1 MKKSLFLCCTLWMLA
16 AYAGPVQF
24 LSKPMSAGKALL
36 AENAY
41 SISRL
46 LDTAN
51 FSPELKLPV
60 QLIYNSSVEKSGLFG
75 FAWCSPQLES
85 TAYYDKDGVLWVTPW
100 GEKIKFFSKKEKTPK
115 DAIKIE
121 LYEQAKK
128 GRGFYAPYSE
138 WEANT
143 SKRDYA
149 KSDSW
154 VFYGKGDKKG
164 WTFVYR
170 NYKLKS
176 ITAPSGRTVEFN
188 YEGRKL
194 VSVIQ
199 DRTAFIELGYSGNL
213 VTSLKI
219 NGIDY
224 ELKYGST
231 QLQILPKTEN
241 GNIISAARDC
251 LVSVQRGNLAPVTLA
266 YDDYGFLNRIQQGDY
281 TDDLVIQHQTLAER
295 RTELLSAKDSKIK
308 YSGPANGRI
317 LSDNQFKYAYS
328 SPKPGAVTLTNQLN
342 QKASFH
348 FNAQTG
354 VFQTGEFSG
363 KGYTIYYFMRHDV
376 AYLGKVRKIV
386 DSRGRDVINYRY
398 DKLSG
403 NVIRVRDMAGND
415 INFEYGQNGKLARIT
430 RRAAD
435 QDTPEPVK
443 SFGYDKLNNL
453 TAISTL
459 NASGKAV
466 VTTSLEYTPN
476 REVASVSNGQ
486 SKSKISYNA
495 FGYPVTVTNVF
506 GQATQRELDKYNRMI
521 SSTDF
526 YGVKTYYTYTPA
538 GLITQIERK
547 DGEKLLN
554 SLAVEYNAN
563 GQPIRY
569 TDQSGKVKKFERDA
583 FGRVVKELFP
593 DDTEVAYTY
602 NKLGQLHTVLDQN
615 KHQITFDWNKFGLD
629 AKTTPAGQ
637 LTDYVHDKY
646 GLLAKIDSK
655 WHGKTDRTI
664 KYEYDQFDR
673 IVKVDYGNGN
683 VETRAYDSW
692 GKLIALNKNG
702 KKSTFRYDYFG
713 RLIRKTDGALVYR
726 YAYNPYGQRTGM
738 ELKNGG
744 LTHTEFKTYDEYG
757 RLSSI
762 KSKGKTVVYQYN
774 DKNQLV
780 AQIVDKIPIEF
791 TYTRYGQLETKTLGG
806 KASPISTL
814 KYIYSSDGMIA
825 GRVVDGKF
833 QMYSY
838 DKRGQLLRV
847 ADMQGNVAENYVYD
861 PAGNILSRTIDG
873 KTTTYTYDKANQLVS
888 STTDGKVTHYAYDAA
903 GRLIKEGD
911 KSYAYGWLD
920 KVLSVTEN
928 GQQIARF
935 NYHNDGQIAQAIHNG
950 KSEDFLWD
958 GLALIHR
965 GETSF
970 INEPYVTGGNPILS
984 SKDGVMFNDMLGS
997 TLNIGGKSVN
1007 MTAFGESTDPNAMYT
1022 GKPYIGELGY
1032 AFLFRNYRSDYGK
1045 WQTTDPLGYPDG
1057 WNNLAY
1063 CNNKINRRVDLL
1075 GLSELDAADYRKFIE
1090 SQLAQGTKNIDS
1102 LFKNTLQYY
1111 LDHDP
1116 ENDLIW
1122 DAEDDMEE
1130 IIEAFYDIFSDV
1142 QSPYHHANGI
1152 DAGIHTGDG
1161 SALTHF
1167 FAGASFEG
1175 AFELGDTAQ
1184 DIFEIIG
1191 GQAGDWH
1198 QDTAY
1203 AYAGADFSDYF
1214 DTWTESTCRDRIKKF
1229 ISGEKTL
1236 TGLLGPTIPANTEQ
1250 GVRDF
1255 RNQFRRNLAE

>member
-1 MKKSLFLCCTLWMLA
+1 MKKSLFLCCALWMLA

-60 QLIYNSSVEKSGLFG
+60 QLVYNSSVEKSGLFG

-154 VFYGKGDKKG
+154 AFYGKGDKKG

-176 ITAPSGRTVEFN
+176 ITAPSGRSVEFN
-188 YEGRKL
+188 YEGKKL
-194 VSVIQ
+194 VSVTQ

-231 QLQILPKTEN
+231 KLQILPKTEK

-266 YDDYGFLNRIQQGDY
+266 YDDYGFLNQIKQGNYVDK
-281 TDDLVIQHQTLAER
+281 LVIQHQTLAER

-342 QKASFH
+342 QKATFNY
-348 FNAQTG
+348 NAQTG
-354 VFQTGEFSG
+354 IFQTGEFSG
-363 KGYTIYYFMRHDV
+363 KSYTIYYFMRHDV

-459 NASGKAV
+459 NASGEAV
-466 VTTSLEYTPN
+466 VTTSLEYTRN
-476 REVASVSNGQ
+476 RELASVSNGQ
-486 SKSKISYNA
+486 SKSKISYNS
-495 FGYPVTVTNVF
+495 FGYPVTVSNVF

-583 FGRVVKELFP
+583 FGRVIKELFP

-615 KHQITFDWNKFGLD
+615 KHKITFDWNKFGLD

-646 GLLAKIDSK
+646 GLLTRLDSK
-655 WHGKTDRTI
+655 QGRENARSI
-664 KYEYDQFDR
+664 KYTYDQFDR
-673 IVKVDYGNGN
+673 LIKLDYGNGDM
-683 VETRAYDSW
+683 ETRSYDSW
-692 GKLIALNKNG
+692 GKLL
-702 KKSTFRYDYFG
+702 STQRGENFEHYKYDYFG
-713 RLIRKTDGALVYR
+713 RLISQIGTKEKLFIT
-726 YAYNPYGQRTGM
+726 YNPYGQRTGRKIERNGIKM
-738 ELKNGG
+738 EE
-744 LTHTEFKTYDEYG
+744 TRSYDKYG
-757 RLSSI
+757 RLQKI
-762 KSKGKTVVYQYN
+762 VAGGKTLEYVYTP
-774 DKNQLV
+774 KNQIHQ
-780 AQIVDKIPIEF
+780 QIINGKIVEF
-791 TYTRYGQLETKTLGG
+791 SYNKYGQLK
-806 KASPISTL
+806 S
-814 KYIYSSDGMIA
+814 
-825 GRVVDGKF
+825 
-833 QMYSY
+833 
-838 DKRGQLLRV
+838 KRMV
-847 ADMQGNVAENYVYD
+847 E
-861 PAGNILSRTIDG
+861 
-873 KTTTYTYDKANQLVS
+873 
-888 STTDGKVTHYAYDAA
+888 
-903 GRLIKEGD
+903 
-911 KSYAYGWLD
+911 
-920 KVLSVTEN
+920 
-928 GQQIARF
+928 
-935 NYHNDGQIAQAIHNG
+935 
-950 KSEDFLWD
+950 
-958 GLALIHR
+958 
-965 GETSF
+965 
-970 INEPYVTGGNPILS
+970 
-984 SKDGVMFNDMLGS
+984 KD
-997 TLNIGGKSVN
+997 
-1007 MTAFGESTDPNAMYT
+1007 
-1022 GKPYIGELGY
+1022 
-1032 AFLFRNYRSDYGK
+1032 
-1045 WQTTDPLGYPDG
+1045 
-1057 WNNLAY
+1057 
-1063 CNNKINRRVDLL
+1063 
-1075 GLSELDAADYRKFIE
+1075 
-1090 SQLAQGTKNIDS
+1090 
-1102 LFKNTLQYY
+1102 
-1111 LDHDP
+1111 
-1116 ENDLIW
+1116 
-1122 DAEDDMEE
+1122 
-1130 IIEAFYDIFSDV
+1130 
-1142 QSPYHHANGI
+1142 
-1152 DAGIHTGDG
+1152 
-1161 SALTHF
+1161 
-1167 FAGASFEG
+1167 
-1175 AFELGDTAQ
+1175 
-1184 DIFEIIG
+1184 
-1191 GQAGDWH
+1191 
-1198 QDTAY
+1198 
-1203 AYAGADFSDYF
+1203 
-1214 DTWTESTCRDRIKKF
+1214 
-1229 ISGEKTL
+1229 
-1236 TGLLGPTIPANTEQ
+1236 
-1250 GVRDF
+1250 
-1255 RNQFRRNLAE
+1255 

>member
-1 MKKSLFLCCTLWMLA
+1 MKKSLFLCCALWMLA

-60 QLIYNSSVEKSGLFG
+60 QLFYNSSGEKSGLFG
-75 FAWCSPQLES
+75 FAWRSPQLES

-100 GEKIKFFSKKEKTPK
+100 GEKIKFFPKKEQTPK
-115 DAIKIE
+115 DSIKIE

-138 WEANT
+138 WEADT

-149 KSDSW
+149 KSDDW
-154 VFYGKGDKKG
+154 VFRGKRDKKG

-170 NYKLKS
+170 DYKLRS
-176 ITAPSGRTVEFN
+176 ITAPSGRIVEFN
-188 YEGRKL
+188 YENKRL
-194 VSVIQ
+194 ISVSQ

-231 QLQILPKTEN
+231 KLQILPKTEK

-342 QKASFH
+342 QKATFH

-354 VFQTGEFSG
+354 IFQTGEFSG
-363 KGYTIYYFMRHDV
+363 KSYTIYYFMRHDV

-459 NASGKAV
+459 NASGEAV

-486 SKSKISYNA
+486 SKSKISYNS

-506 GQATQRELDKYNRMI
+506 GQTTQRELDKYNRMI

-526 YGVKTYYTYTPA
+526 YDVKTYYTYTPA

-547 DGEKLLN
+547 DGEKLLT
-554 SLAVEYNAN
+554 SLSIAYNAN

-569 TDQSGKVKKFERDA
+569 TEQSGKAKEFERDA
-583 FGRVVKELFP
+583 FGRVIKELFP

-615 KHQITFDWNKFGLD
+615 KHKITFDWNKFGLD

-646 GLLAKIDSK
+646 GMLAKIDSK
-655 WHGKTDRTI
+655 WHGKTDRSI

-702 KKSTFRYDYFG
+702 KKSTFQYDYFG

-726 YAYNPYGQRTGM
+726 YTYNPYGQRTGM
-738 ELKNGG
+738 ELKNDG
-744 LTHTEFKTYDEYG
+744 LTHTEIKTYDEYG
-757 RLSSI
+757 RLVSI

-774 DKNQLV
+774 DRNQLA

-806 KASPISTL
+806 KAAPISTL

-833 QMYSY
+833 QMYFC

-847 ADMQGNVAENYVYD
+847 ADMQGNVAECYVYD
-861 PAGNILSRTIDG
+861 PAGNILSKTIDG

-888 STTDGKVTHYAYDAA
+888 STCNGKVTHYAYDAA

-928 GQQIARF
+928 GQQIASF

-997 TLNIGGKSVN
+997 TLNIGGKAVN
-1007 MTAFGESTDPNAMYT
+1007 MTAFGESADSNAMYT
-1022 GKPYIGELGY
+1022 GKPYIGVLGY

-1063 CNNKINRRVDLL
+1063 VNNKTVNLVDFLGGWATIPIINVNDHAKFFTQNRITYEGMTLNSEYFEQLKRSNYLVDSAEYQDENSAFMHAMKRSSDSDAVAINKINNFIDEML
-1075 GLSELDAADYRKFIE
+1075 EDARNAVVRYE
-1090 SQLAQGTKNIDS
+1090 QGY
-1102 LFKNTLQYY
+1102 NTLDYTCNFIIQMLGVAGHTYQ
-1111 LDHDP
+1111 DRMCP
-1116 ENDLIW
+1116 EHFSEGTPQTWYSGGLWNPINYQHAPELWKSPSAANINDFTSW
-1122 DAEDDMEE
+1122 
-1130 IIEAFYDIFSDV
+1130 
-1142 QSPYHHANGI
+1142 
-1152 DAGIHTGDG
+1152 TCR
-1161 SALTHF
+1161 
-1167 FAGASFEG
+1167 
-1175 AFELGDTAQ
+1175 ELSK
-1184 DIFEIIG
+1184 IIG
-1191 GQAGDWH
+1191 GNKDVICKL
-1198 QDTAY
+1198 
-1203 AYAGADFSDYF
+1203 F
-1214 DTWTESTCRDRIKKF
+1214 E
-1229 ISGEKTL
+1229 
-1236 TGLLGPTIPANTEQ
+1236 
-1250 GVRDF
+1250 
-1255 RNQFRRNLAE
+1255 

>member
-1 MKKSLFLCCTLWMLA
+1 MKKWFLLCSALLSVSLFA
-16 AYAGPVQF
+16 DSVNF
-24 LSKPMSAGKALL
+24 ISKPMSAGKASL

-60 QLIYNSSVEKSGLFG
+60 QLVYNSYIEKSGLFG
-75 FAWCSPQLES
+75 FAWRSPQLES

-121 LYEQAKK
+121 LYEQVKK

-154 VFYGKGDKKG
+154 AFYGKGDKKG

-188 YEGRKL
+188 YEGKKL
-194 VSVIQ
+194 VSVTQ

-231 QLQILPKTEN
+231 KLQILPKTEK

-342 QKASFH
+342 QKATFH

-354 VFQTGEFSG
+354 IFQTGEFSG
-363 KGYTIYYFMRHDV
+363 KSYTIYYFMRHDV

-466 VTTSLEYTPN
+466 VTTSLEYTRN

-486 SKSKISYNA
+486 SKSKISYNS

-506 GQATQRELDKYNRMI
+506 GQTTQRELDKYNRMI

-615 KHQITFDWNKFGLD
+615 KHQITFDWDKFGLD

-646 GLLAKIDSK
+646 GLLARMDSK
-655 WHGKTDRTI
+655 QGKDNARSV
-664 KYEYDQFDR
+664 KYTYDQYDR
-673 IVKVDYGNGN
+673 LIKLDYGNGDIE
-683 VETRAYDSW
+683 VRTYDSW
-692 GKLIALNKNG
+692 GKLTSSQRGKVKNVYL
-702 KKSTFRYDYFG
+702 YDYFG
-713 RLIRKTDGALVYR
+713 RMTAKIGTKEKLYLV
-726 YAYNPYGQRTGM
+726 YNPYGQRLGRKI
-738 ELKNGG
+738 ERGG
-744 LTHTEFKTYDEYG
+744 VVLVEQRSYDRYG
-757 RLSSI
+757 RLAKITSG
-762 KSKGKTVVYQYN
+762 GKTLEYVYN
-774 DKNQLV
+774 ARNQIQK
-780 AQIVDKIPIEF
+780 QIINGKVIEF
-791 TYTRYGQLETKTLGG
+791 TYNQYGQLK
-806 KASPISTL
+806 S
-814 KYIYSSDGMIA
+814 
-825 GRVVDGKF
+825 
-833 QMYSY
+833 
-838 DKRGQLLRV
+838 KRMV
-847 ADMQGNVAENYVYD
+847 
-861 PAGNILSRTIDG
+861 
-873 KTTTYTYDKANQLVS
+873 
-888 STTDGKVTHYAYDAA
+888 
-903 GRLIKEGD
+903 
-911 KSYAYGWLD
+911 
-920 KVLSVTEN
+920 
-928 GQQIARF
+928 
-935 NYHNDGQIAQAIHNG
+935 
-950 KSEDFLWD
+950 
-958 GLALIHR
+958 
-965 GETSF
+965 
-970 INEPYVTGGNPILS
+970 
-984 SKDGVMFNDMLGS
+984 
-997 TLNIGGKSVN
+997 
-1007 MTAFGESTDPNAMYT
+1007 
-1022 GKPYIGELGY
+1022 
-1032 AFLFRNYRSDYGK
+1032 
-1045 WQTTDPLGYPDG
+1045 
-1057 WNNLAY
+1057 
-1063 CNNKINRRVDLL
+1063 
-1075 GLSELDAADYRKFIE
+1075 
-1090 SQLAQGTKNIDS
+1090 
-1102 LFKNTLQYY
+1102 
-1111 LDHDP
+1111 
-1116 ENDLIW
+1116 
-1122 DAEDDMEE
+1122 
-1130 IIEAFYDIFSDV
+1130 
-1142 QSPYHHANGI
+1142 
-1152 DAGIHTGDG
+1152 
-1161 SALTHF
+1161 
-1167 FAGASFEG
+1167 
-1175 AFELGDTAQ
+1175 
-1184 DIFEIIG
+1184 
-1191 GQAGDWH
+1191 
-1198 QDTAY
+1198 
-1203 AYAGADFSDYF
+1203 
-1214 DTWTESTCRDRIKKF
+1214 
-1229 ISGEKTL
+1229 EK
-1236 TGLLGPTIPANTEQ
+1236 
-1250 GVRDF
+1250 
-1255 RNQFRRNLAE
+1255 

>member
-1 MKKSLFLCCTLWMLA
+1 MKKWLLLYFTLLSFTLLA
-16 AYAGPVQF
+16 NSVNF
-24 LSKPMSAGKALL
+24 LSKPMSVGKASLS
-36 AENAY
+36 ENAY
-41 SISRL
+41 LISHL
-46 LDTAN
+46 LGTAN

-60 QLIYNSSVEKSGLFG
+60 QLVYNSSVEKSGLFG
-75 FAWCSPQLES
+75 FAWSSPQLES

-100 GEKIKFFSKKEKTPK
+100 GEKIKFFSKKEETPK

-128 GRGFYAPYSE
+128 GHGFYAPYSE

-143 SKRDYA
+143 SRRDYA

-154 VFYGKGDKKG
+154 VFYGKRDKAG

-170 NYKLKS
+170 NYKLKT
-176 ITAPSGRTVEFN
+176 ITAPSGRAIEFN
-188 YEGRKL
+188 YEGKKL
-194 VSVIQ
+194 VSISQ

-213 VTSLKI
+213 VTSLRI

-224 ELKYGST
+224 ELKYHPVK
-231 QLQILPKTEN
+231 LQILPKTED
-241 GNIISAARDC
+241 GNIISAVRSC
-251 LVSVQRGNLAPVTLA
+251 LASVKRGELAPVTFA
-266 YDDYGFLNRIQQGDY
+266 YDNYGFLNQIKQGDY
-281 TDDLVIQHQTLAER
+281 IDDLVIQHQTLAER
-295 RTELLSAKDSKIK
+295 RAELLSKKKSKVK
-308 YSGPANGRI
+308 YNGFTNGRI
-317 LSDNQFKYAYS
+317 LSDNRFKYTYS
-328 SPKPGAVTLTNQLN
+328 SSKPGAIVLTNQLN
-342 QKASFH
+342 QQATY
-348 FNAQTG
+348 NYDIQTG
-354 VFQTGEFSG
+354 IFKVSEFSG
-363 KGYTIYYFMRHDV
+363 KNYDIYYFMRHDA

-386 DSRGRDVINYRY
+386 DNRGRDIINYRY
-398 DKLSG
+398 DKLTG
-403 NVIRVRDMAGND
+403 NVIRIQDMVGND
-415 INFEYGQNGKLARIT
+415 INFEYGQNGQLALIT
-430 RRAAD
+430 RRAED
-435 QDTPEPVK
+435 QDMPEPVK
-443 SFGYDKLNNL
+443 SFGYDKQNNL
-453 TAISTL
+453 TKISTL
-459 NASGKAV
+459 NANGEPV
-466 VTTSLEYTPN
+466 VTTSLEYTRN

-486 SKSKISYNA
+486 SKSKISYNS
-495 FGYPVTVTNVF
+495 FGYPITVTNVF
-506 GQATQRELDKYNRMI
+506 GQVTKRELDNYNRMI

-526 YGVKTYYTYTPA
+526 YGVKTCYAYTPA
-538 GLITQIERK
+538 GLISRIERK
-547 DGEKLLN
+547 DGEKLLT
-554 SLAVEYNAN
+554 SLAIAYNAN

-615 KHQITFDWNKFGLD
+615 KHQITFDWNNFGLD

-655 WHGKTDRTI
+655 WNGKTDRSI
-664 KYEYDQFDR
+664 EYEYDQFDR

-692 GKLIALNKNG
+692 GKLTALNKNG
-702 KKSTFRYDYFG
+702 KKSTFKYDYFG
-713 RLIRKTDGALVYR
+713 RLICKTDGALVYR

-744 LTHTEFKTYDEYG
+744 LTHAEFKTYDEYG

-774 DKNQLV
+774 DKNQLA

-861 PAGNILSRTIDG
+861 PAGNILSKTIDG
-873 KTTTYTYDKANQLVS
+873 KTTTYTYDEANQLVS

-911 KSYAYGWLD
+911 KSYSYGWLD

-950 KSEDFLWD
+950 KSEDFFWD

-997 TLNIGGKSVN
+997 TLNIGGKAVN
-1007 MTAFGESTDPNAMYT
+1007 MTAFGESADTNAMYT

-1045 WQTTDPLGYPDG
+1045 WQSIDPKGFPNG

-1063 CNNKINRRVDLL
+1063 CNNRVVSSFDRL
-1075 GLSELDAADYRKFIE
+1075 GLSWASFWDSVTNFARGVVDSVTDFSNDVATFIE
-1090 SQLAQGTKNIDS
+1090 DNWNAASNA
-1102 LFKNTLQYY
+1102 
-1111 LDHDP
+1111 
-1116 ENDLIW
+1116 
-1122 DAEDDMEE
+1122 
-1130 IIEAFYDIFSDV
+1130 IEAAINNGGVSIFNNDADQVFGLDTSNEQYEGISQYFADNSVFMNFLENYIPNFHETAVVHDAWVDYLVNDKGYDFDDINAV
-1142 QSPYHHANGI
+1142 TMLPAYLTALYLNLENTGENII
-1152 DAGIHTGDG
+1152 DKIT
-1161 SALTHF
+1161 
-1167 FAGASFEG
+1167 
-1175 AFELGDTAQ
+1175 Q
-1184 DIFEIIG
+1184 WKN
-1191 GQAGDWH
+1191 Q
-1198 QDTAY
+1198 
-1203 AYAGADFSDYF
+1203 
-1214 DTWTESTCRDRIKKF
+1214 
-1229 ISGEKTL
+1229 
-1236 TGLLGPTIPANTEQ
+1236 LLE
-1250 GVRDF
+1250 
-1255 RNQFRRNLAE
+1255 

>member
-1 MKKSLFLCCTLWMLA
+1 MKKWFLLCSVLLSFSLFA
-16 AYAGPVQF
+16 DAVNF
-24 LSKPMSAGKALL
+24 ISKPMSAGKASL

-60 QLIYNSSVEKSGLFG
+60 QLVYNSSVEKSGLFG
-75 FAWCSPQLES
+75 FAWRSPQLES

-100 GEKIKFFSKKEKTPK
+100 GERIKFFSKKEKTPK

-143 SKRDYA
+143 SKRGYA

-154 VFYGKGDKKG
+154 VFYGKRDKKG

-188 YEGRKL
+188 YEGKKL
-194 VSVIQ
+194 VSVTQ

-224 ELKYGST
+224 ELKYRST
-231 QLQILPKTEN
+231 KLQILPKTEK
-241 GNIISAARDC
+241 GNIISAARAC
-251 LVSVQRGNLAPVTLA
+251 LVSVKRGNLSPVTFA
-266 YDDYGFLNRIQQGDY
+266 YDNYGFLNQIKQGNYVDK
-281 TDDLVIQHQTLAER
+281 LVIQHQTLAQR
-295 RTELLSAKDSKIK
+295 RTELLSKKNSKVK
-308 YSGPANGRI
+308 YNGPANGRI

-328 SPKPGAVTLTNQLN
+328 SPKPGSIVLTNQLN
-342 QKASFH
+342 QKATFNY
-348 FNAQTG
+348 NAQTG
-354 VFQTGEFSG
+354 IFKTSEFSG
-363 KGYTIYYFMRHDV
+363 KSYTIYYFMRHDV

-398 DKLSG
+398 DKLTG
-403 NVIRVRDMAGND
+403 NVIRVRDMVGND
-415 INFEYGQNGKLARIT
+415 INFEYGQNGKLALVT
-430 RRAAD
+430 RRAAN
-435 QDTPEPVK
+435 QDAPEPVR
-443 SFGYDKLNNL
+443 SFDYDQLNNL
-453 TAISTL
+453 TEISTL
-459 NASGKAV
+459 NADGEAV
-466 VTTSLEYTPN
+466 VTTSLEYTRN

-486 SKSKISYNA
+486 SESKISYNA
-495 FGYPVTVTNVF
+495 FGYPVTVTNIF
-506 GQATQRELDKYNRMI
+506 GQSTHRELDNYNRMI

-538 GLITQIERK
+538 GLISKIERK
-547 DGEKLLN
+547 DGEKLLS
-554 SLAVEYNAN
+554 SLAVTYNAK
-563 GQPIRY
+563 GQPVRY

-615 KHQITFDWNKFGLD
+615 KHKITFDWNKFGLD

-655 WHGKTDRTI
+655 WHGKTDRSI

-683 VETRAYDSW
+683 VETKAYDSW
-692 GKLIALNKNG
+692 GKLTALNKNG
-702 KKSTFRYDYFG
+702 KKSTFKYDYFG
-713 RLIRKTDGALVYR
+713 RLICKTDGALVYR

-744 LTHTEFKTYDEYG
+744 LTHAEFKTYDEYG

-774 DKNQLV
+774 DKNQLA
-780 AQIVDKIPIEF
+780 AQIVDKLPIEF
-791 TYTRYGQLETKTLGG
+791 TYTKYGQLETKTLGG
-806 KASPISTL
+806 KAAPISTL

-847 ADMQGNVAENYVYD
+847 ADMQGDVAENYVYD
-861 PAGNILSRTIDG
+861 PAGNILSKTIDG

-928 GQQIARF
+928 GKQIARF
-935 NYHNDGQIAQAIHNG
+935 NYHNDGQIAQAIHDG

-984 SKDGVMFNDMLGS
+984 SKDGVIFNDMLGS
-997 TLNIGGKSVN
+997 TLNIGGKAVN
-1007 MTAFGESTDPNAMYT
+1007 MTAFGESTDTNAMYT

-1063 CNNKINRRVDLL
+1063 CNNGATCSI
-1075 GLSELDAADYRKFIE
+1075 DYN
-1090 SQLAQGTKNIDS
+1090 GTW
-1102 LFKNTLQYY
+1102 TLQIGISLTGGGCVGVTGGWGFAISYDKNAGFNAGFY
-1111 LDHDP
+1111 EVTGGGGYVGAGGSLMLDVSISG
-1116 ENDLIW
+1116 NQT
-1122 DAEDDMEE
+1122 
-1130 IIEAFYDIFSDV
+1130 IEALRGTTMTV
-1142 QSPYHHANGI
+1142 
-1152 DAGIHTGDG
+1152 
-1161 SALTHF
+1161 
-1167 FAGASFEG
+1167 GASLGEGLGVGAEINIPTDFPGNAVESLTFSIGVSGGPVPFEQHT
-1175 AFELGDTAQ
+1175 FLTQ
-1184 DIFEIIG
+1184 TFVQNLIKVG
-1191 GQAGDWH
+1191 GVINNVH
-1198 QDTAY
+1198 
-1203 AYAGADFSDYF
+1203 
-1214 DTWTESTCRDRIKKF
+1214 E
-1229 ISGEKTL
+1229 
-1236 TGLLGPTIPANTEQ
+1236 
-1250 GVRDF
+1250 
-1255 RNQFRRNLAE
+1255 

>member
-1 MKKSLFLCCTLWMLA
+1 MKKLFLLFSALLSFSLFA
-16 AYAGPVQF
+16 DSVNF
-24 LSKPMSAGKALL
+24 LSKPMSASKASL

-41 SISRL
+41 SISQL

-60 QLIYNSSVEKSGLFG
+60 QVVYNSSIEKSGLFG
-75 FAWCSPQLES
+75 FAWRSPQLES

-100 GEKIKFFSKKEKTPK
+100 GERIKFFPKKEKTPK

-138 WEANT
+138 WEADT
-143 SKRDYA
+143 SRRDYA
-149 KSDSW
+149 KSGSW
-154 VFYGKGDKKG
+154 VFRGKRDKSG

-170 NYKLKS
+170 DYKLRS
-176 ITAPSGRTVEFN
+176 ITAPSGRIVEFN
-188 YEGRKL
+188 YENKRL
-194 VSVIQ
+194 VSVSQ

-219 NGIDY
+219 NGVDY
-224 ELKYGST
+224 ELKYRST
-231 QLQILPKTEN
+231 KLQILPKTEN
-241 GNIISAARDC
+241 GNIISAARAC
-251 LVSVQRGNLAPVTLA
+251 LVSVKRGNLAPITFA
-266 YDDYGFLNRIQQGDY
+266 YDDYGFLNQIKQGNYVDN
-281 TDDLVIQHQTLAER
+281 LVVQHQTLAQR
-295 RTELLSAKDSKIK
+295 RTELLSKKDSKIK
-308 YSGPANGRI
+308 YNGPANGRI
-317 LSDNQFKYAYS
+317 LSDNQFQYAYS

-342 QKASFH
+342 QKATFNY
-348 FNAQTG
+348 NAQTG
-354 VFQTGEFSG
+354 VFATSEFSG
-363 KGYTIYYFMRHDV
+363 KSYTIYYFMRHDV

-398 DKLSG
+398 DKLTG
-403 NVIRVRDMAGND
+403 NVIRVRDMVGND
-415 INFEYGQNGKLARIT
+415 INFEYGQNGKLALIT
-430 RRAAD
+430 RRAAN
-435 QDTPEPVK
+435 QNSPEPVK
-443 SFGYDKLNNL
+443 SFDYDQLNNL
-453 TAISTL
+453 TEISTL
-459 NASGKAV
+459 NADGEPV
-466 VTTSLEYTPN
+466 VTTSLEYTRN
-476 REVASVSNGQ
+476 REVASVSNGL
-486 SKSKISYNA
+486 SKSKNSYNA
-495 FGYPVTVTNVF
+495 FGYPVTVTNIF
-506 GQATQRELDKYNRMI
+506 GQFTQRELDDYNRMI

-538 GLITQIERK
+538 GLISKIERK
-547 DGEKLLN
+547 DGEKLLT
-554 SLAVEYNAN
+554 SLSIAYNAK

-593 DDTEVAYTY
+593 DDTEVTYTY
-602 NKLGQLHTVLDQN
+602 NKLGQLNTVLDQN
-615 KHQITFDWNKFGLD
+615 KHKITFDWNKFGLD

-655 WHGKTDRTI
+655 WHGKTDRSI

-673 IVKVDYGNGN
+673 IIKVDYGNGN

-702 KKSTFRYDYFG
+702 KKSTFQYDYFG

-744 LTHTEFKTYDEYG
+744 LTHTEIKTYDKYG

-774 DKNQLV
+774 SRNQLI

-814 KYIYSSDGMIA
+814 KYIYSPDGMIA

-833 QMYSY
+833 QMYFY

-847 ADMQGNVAENYVYD
+847 ADMQGNVAESYVYD
-861 PAGNILSRTIDG
+861 PAGNILSKTIGG

-911 KSYAYGWLD
+911 KSYSYGWLD

-928 GQQIARF
+928 GKQIARF
-935 NYHNDGQIAQAIHNG
+935 NYHNDGQIAQAIHDG

-965 GETSF
+965 GKTSF
-970 INEPYVTGGNPILS
+970 INEPYVTGGNPILN

-997 TLNIGGKSVN
+997 TLNIGGKAVN
-1007 MTAFGESTDPNAMYT
+1007 MTAFGESADTNAMYT

-1045 WQTTDPLGYPDG
+1045 WQTSDPLGYPDG

-1063 CNNKINRRVDLL
+1063 VNNGCAYSYDML
-1075 GLSELDAADYRKFIE
+1075 GAWLGIDDCVAMLTGAVIGASIQTVSNIIQGKDWHEGVAQAAAVGMVSAEAGLYGGPVAGAAAGAATNAALTAMNQAIDSYYTGSEIKTDEILTDAALDFASSVATAGVLPPGTVSGQGSITAV
-1090 SQLAQGTKNIDS
+1090 SQQMMTKLKNGTIQNLKN
-1102 LFKNTLQYY
+1102 
-1111 LDHDP
+1111 
-1116 ENDLIW
+1116 
-1122 DAEDDMEE
+1122 
-1130 IIEAFYDIFSDV
+1130 
-1142 QSPYHHANGI
+1142 
-1152 DAGIHTGDG
+1152 
-1161 SALTHF
+1161 
-1167 FAGASFEG
+1167 
-1175 AFELGDTAQ
+1175 
-1184 DIFEIIG
+1184 
-1191 GQAGDWH
+1191 
-1198 QDTAY
+1198 
-1203 AYAGADFSDYF
+1203 
-1214 DTWTESTCRDRIKKF
+1214 STQI
-1229 ISGEKTL
+1229 KTL
-1236 TGLLGPTIPANTEQ
+1236 IGNIIRDCPDAVADSIYRQLLDLSKGIKE
-1250 GVRDF
+1250 
-1255 RNQFRRNLAE
+1255 